1 LVTLKCTKCGKEYE
15 LDEGESISNYI
26 CIECGGDLDYKNPS
40 LRKMDSPKKQSK
52 SKKPVKTIIIS
63 VIAVLVVILV
73 LLLAFTNIIPLGN
86 QIIAANNSTENST
99 PSIPNSTYTG
109 HGITFNYPAGWI
121 QMYNL
126 DAPSRWGFGNPVVA
140 FFEPEGNKT
149 ESDSITTYFYIK
161 QRGVTSLDQMIEAY
175 RIDIAEIGQTYVSH
189 RNITVNGM
197 RAVELIKEWN
207 VNGRPYRAI
216 TAHIEVIPG
225 SLYYRIG
232 CVTPQDQWNESLPKF
247 EMVIYSFKPA

>member
-1 LVTLKCTKCGKEYE
+1 MKCKECGKEYD
-15 LDEGESISNYI
+15 LKEGDKLSDYI
-26 CIECGGDLDYKNPS
+26 CVECGGNLDYKQYLGKNS
-40 LRKMDSPKKQSK
+40 GVSKEDPKSSK
-52 SKKPVKTIIIS
+52 RSFKPIIIG
-63 VIAVLVVILV
+63 VITILAIFLVALIVFNNYPALNH
-73 LLLAFTNIIPLGN
+73 AT
-86 QIIAANNSTENST
+86 NNSTSNDTSH
-99 PSIPNSTYTG
+99 IPNSTYTG

-121 QMYNL
+121 QMYDL
-126 DAPSRWGFGNPVVA
+126 DKPSRWGFGNPVVA

-149 ESDSITTYFYIK
+149 EGDSITTYFYIK

-207 VNGRPYRAI
+207 VSGRPYRAI

-232 CVTPQDQWNESLPKF
+232 CVTPQDEWNETLPKF
-247 EMVIYSFKPA
+247 EMVIYSFKPL

>member
-1 LVTLKCTKCGKEYE
+1 MWGNLEYKQLGK
-15 LDEGESISNYI
+15 
-26 CIECGGDLDYKNPS
+26 
-40 LRKMDSPKKQSK
+40 DSEV
-52 SKKPVKTIIIS
+52 SKKDPKSSKKRIKPFIIG
-63 VIAVLVVILV
+63 VVVILTV
-73 LLLAFTNIIPLGN
+73 FFVALIVFTNFYPVLN
-86 QIIAANNSTENST
+86 QNATNNSNSNNT
-99 PSIPNSTYTG
+99 TCIPNSTYTG

-140 FFEPEGNKT
+140 FFESEGNKT
-149 ESDSITTYFYIK
+149 EYDSITTYFYIK
-161 QRGVTSLDQMIEAY
+161 QRGVSSLDEMISVY

-207 VNGRPYRAI
+207 VSGRPYRAI

-232 CVTPQDQWNESLPKF
+232 CVAPQDQWNETLPKF
-247 EMVIYSFKPA
+247 EMVIYSFKYTG

>member
-1 LVTLKCTKCGKEYE
+1 MVTVKCKECGKEYNIE
-15 LDEGESISNYI
+15 EGDKLSDYI
-26 CIECGGDLDYKNPS
+26 CADCGGNLEYKRY
-40 LRKMDSPKKQSK
+40 LGRKPDGLKDKG
-52 SKKPVKTIIIS
+52 SKKPVKSILIIS
-63 VIAVLVVILV
+63 AIALIAIFTVLAV
-73 LLLAFTNIIPLGN
+73 FTNTIPLEN
-86 QIIAANNSTENST
+86 LTTNNSTSNNNST
-99 PSIPNSTYTG
+99 NYIPNETYAG

-126 DAPSRWGFGNPVVA
+126 NAPSRWGFGNPVVA

-207 VNGRPYRAI
+207 VSGRPYRAI

-232 CVTPQDQWNESLPKF
+232 CVTPQDEWNESLPKF
-247 EMVIYSFKPA
+247 EMVIYSFKPL